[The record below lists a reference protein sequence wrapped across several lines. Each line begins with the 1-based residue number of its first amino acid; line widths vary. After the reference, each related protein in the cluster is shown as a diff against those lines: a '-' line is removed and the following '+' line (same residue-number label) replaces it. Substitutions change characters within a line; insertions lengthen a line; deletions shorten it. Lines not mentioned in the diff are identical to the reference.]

1 MGQREGV
8 VATAGM
14 ELVWGEATV
23 TGRHREILIWALGG
37 KLAEGGLGRLRQIKS
52 EFPFCFPRNL
62 GLGLKGGE
70 VNMRLMR
77 VG

>member
-14 ELVWGEATV
+14 ELVRGEGTV
-23 TGRHREILIWALGG
+23 MGRRRGILIWVLGG
-37 KLAEGGLGRLRQIKS
+37 RQAGGGLGRLRRIKS
-52 EFPFCFPRNL
+52 EFPFYFLRDL
-62 GLGLKGGE
+62 GLSFGGSE
-70 VNMRLMR
+70 VKMVWMG